1 MKQMPE
7 LTPRLRRR
15 DALAIA
21 GAAVANAAVAGAG
34 VVGARRAW
42 AAEPISIAVVAPL
55 AGAFA
60 ASGRDILAGA
70 KLAVAEIN
78 GAGGIKAL
86 GGRKLELS
94 VADAGQSPETAV
106 TAARRALSGHPVAA
120 TGSWYSSLT
129 LAATTVAEQK
139 RIPWLTGSVADA
151 IVGRGFKHVYQ
162 ISAGSEASAQ
172 GLIDSILRAA
182 GSKGIK
188 LALLTDNNAAS
199 VDINRFIKKK
209 IKSPIVAE
217 QTWTPPLS
225 DATPLVSAMMQSSP
239 NVIYLGAT
247 STSDQTLVIKQLA
260 AQGSK
265 ALIIM
270 GASSGAN
277 PVLLETVGAK
287 AMEGVLVVTGVSFPG
302 KGTDEMNQRYAV
314 ATKRAFMDCEAMT
327 GFMNITII
335 AQALEHAGKAE
346 PGALNAALK
355 SLDAKNIPALSVL
368 PNGNRLRFGP
378 NGRRDGVAVEL
389 LQWQDGRPR
398 VVWPSDVANGELKRS
413 V

>member
-1 MKQMPE
+1 MKQVLE
-7 LTPRLRRR
+7 PRTGVRRR
-15 DALAIA
+15 HVLAM
-21 GAAVANAAVAGAG
+21 AAAAAAGAG
-34 VVGARRAW
+34 PAR
-42 AAEPISIAVVAPL
+42 AEDPVSIAVVAPL

-60 ASGRDILAGA
+60 ASGQDIVEGA
-70 KLAVAEIN
+70 KLAAAEIN
-78 GAGGIKAL
+78 AAGGIKAL
-86 GGRKLELS
+86 GGRKLELAL
-94 VADAGQSPETAV
+94 ADAGQSPETAV
-106 TAARRALSGHPVAA
+106 TAARRALNGRPVAA
-120 TGSWYSSLT
+120 IGSWYSSLT

-139 RIPWLTGSVADA
+139 RTPWLTGSVADA
-151 IVGRGFKHVYQ
+151 IVGRGFKYVYQ
-162 ISAGSEASAQ
+162 ISAGSEESAQ
-172 GLIDSILRAA
+172 GLIDSIARAA
-182 GSKGIK
+182 GSEGVK
-188 LALLTDNNAAS
+188 LGLLTDNNAAS

-209 IKSPIVAE
+209 ITTPIVTE

-225 DATPLVSAMMQSSP
+225 DATPLVSAALQNSP

-265 ALIIM
+265 ALIIL

-302 KGTDEMNQRYAV
+302 KGAGDMDRRYAE

-335 AQALEHAGKAE
+335 AQALEQAGKADPE
-346 PGALNAALK
+346 ALNSALK
-355 SLDAKNIPALSVL
+355 SLDARDVPALSVL

-378 NGRRDGVAVEL
+378 NGRREGIVVEL
-389 LQWQDGRPR
+389 LQWQDGRPL
-398 VVWPSDVANGELKRS
+398 VVWPPDVANGELKRKS
-413 V
+413 